1 MDLSGIF
8 PALTTPFAS
17 DGSVSIADLKHN
29 IQQYNKIGLAGYVV
43 MGSTGESVLLSKSEM
58 ETVLVAV
65 KETAAQDKKLIA
77 GTGAE
82 STAETIERTKRAA
95 ELGYDAALVKTPYY
109 YKPVYKTE
117 VYLQHYRR
125 VADASPIP
133 VLLYSVP
140 QFTGVALEAPEV
152 VALSEHPNIIG
163 IKESSGNVQRVAEII
178 AGTPSHFQVL
188 VGSAATIYPSLAIGA
203 RGAILALG
211 SALPEKCVELY
222 ELVRH
227 GAILE
232 KNAEKKRFTLPY
244 EVTERIARAIKSN
257 PGELGEAVTHVM
269 AQRNESARELQEV
282 ILRASKLVVSECGIA
297 GVKYVMDQRGYRGGV
312 PRLPLLPLK
321 DEQKKRVNALLE
333 TLEPAAMRA

>member
-1 MDLSGIF
+1 MDLSGVF
-8 PALTTPFAS
+8 PALTTPFS
-17 DGSVSIADLKHN
+17 SEGSVSIADLKHN
-29 IQQYNKIGLAGYVV
+29 IQMYNRIGLAGYVV

-58 ETVLVAV
+58 EEVLVAM
-65 KETAAQDKKLIA
+65 KESASRDKKLIA

-109 YKPVYKTE
+109 YKPVYKPE
-117 VYLQHYRR
+117 VYFQHYRR

-140 QFTGVALEAPEV
+140 QFTGVALEALEV

-178 AGTPSHFQVL
+178 AGTSRDFQTL

-211 SALPEKCVELY
+211 SALPDKCVELY
-222 ELVRH
+222 ELFRQGKH
-227 GAILE
+227 E
-232 KNAEKKRFTLPY
+232 K
-244 EVTERIARAIKSN
+244 
-257 PGELGEAVTHVM
+257 
-269 AQRNESARELQEV
+269 ARELQEV
-282 ILRASKLVVSECGIA
+282 ILRASKLIVSECGIA
-297 GVKYVMDQRGYRGGV
+297 GVKYVMDQRRYRGGL